1 MRIVG
6 YVRETPG
13 PQEGETAYAQSE
25 KIRRWVVETGHQLVA
40 VCQDTRQAGHALG
53 REGYQALLGIIGSGQ
68 VDAVLVSSVATFSL
82 DKIVQEIMIWD
93 LRGRGVAILST
104 EGDDLEDLKD
114 PPEDL
119 ARLLVRDVLAR
130 VGEHLHHTRDP
141 SRATMLPV
149 DAPPEDVVIE
159 LIQSADDGPS
169 GIRRID

>member
-25 KIRRWVVETGHQLVA
+25 KVRRWVAETGHQLLA

-68 VDAVLVSSVATFSL
+68 VDAVLVSSILTFSL
-82 DKIVQEIMIWD
+82 DKIVQEIMMWD

-104 EGDDLEDLKD
+104 EEADLDDLKD
-114 PPEDL
+114 PPDDH
-119 ARLLVRDVLAR
+119 ARLFVRDVLAR
-130 VGEHLHHTRDP
+130 VGEHLQHTREP
-141 SRATMLPV
+141 QRATMLPV
-149 DAPPEDVVIE
+149 DTPSEDVVIE
-159 LIQSADDGPS
+159 LIQGAGGDDVS
-169 GIRRID
+169 GATSY